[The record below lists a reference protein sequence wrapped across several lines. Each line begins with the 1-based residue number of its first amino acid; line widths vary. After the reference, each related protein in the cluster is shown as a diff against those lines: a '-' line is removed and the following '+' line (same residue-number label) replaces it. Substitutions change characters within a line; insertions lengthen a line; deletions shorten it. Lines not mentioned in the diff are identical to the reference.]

1 MSYIY
6 NNMPI
11 NQQAQQYQLQQ
22 VQTVQ
27 YVQQIQV
34 INGIPMQVTVPV
46 VVTQNVLVNANQ
58 PVANQPVA
66 NQPSSNQP
74 SSNQPIVN
82 QLQQVSNNS
91 RPNTSS
97 VSTNSGRPMMDP
109 ITPPTY
115 QTINLSNANGQIGG
129 IGFPV
134 NFVIRR

>member
-1 MSYIY
+1 MSYYIV

-11 NQQAQQYQLQQ
+11 
-22 VQTVQ
+22 Q

-58 PVANQPVA
+58 PVV
-66 NQPSSNQP
+66 NQP